1 MAKMGKLYSDGDTNI
16 SRGGTRRIPVM
27 PNPIPIDIYEL
38 IQVATTMSGL
48 AVVIYKLIRL
58 WIEDRKARKI
68 IIRKGDQELEIHGG
82 MTEKDIQ
89 RALSLFSETAKVQLK
104 KEFEIIIPDEC
115 DPDIPMRL
123 WFKSKE

>member
-1 MAKMGKLYSDGDTNI
+1 MARIGKLFNEGDVNI
-16 SRGGTRRIPVM
+16 SRVRKLRIPVM
-27 PNPIPIDIYEL
+27 PNPIPIDIYDL
-38 IQVATTMSGL
+38 IQVGTTMSGL
-48 AVVIYKLIRL
+48 AVAIYKLIRL

-82 MTEKDIQ
+82 MTEKQIKQ
-89 RALSLFSETAKVQLK
+89 ALSLFRKTAKVQLK
-104 KEFEIIIPDEC
+104 KELDILIPDGC